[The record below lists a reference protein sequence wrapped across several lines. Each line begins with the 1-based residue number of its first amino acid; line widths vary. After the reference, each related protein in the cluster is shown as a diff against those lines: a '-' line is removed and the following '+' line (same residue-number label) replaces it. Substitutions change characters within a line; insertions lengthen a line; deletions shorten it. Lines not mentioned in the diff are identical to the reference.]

1 MSAGTVEKRLV
12 TFRFFHL
19 TLGSLL
25 KIGFIC
31 NLFFWMPIGIW
42 VGIGALFGSGNL
54 MWNEEPV
61 TGFPGFVG
69 GVVMAFVASL
79 IGAIILML
87 GGIVARLVNRWVS
100 FGGVQYV
107 DT

>member
-1 MSAGTVEKRLV
+1 MSAETGGKKLV
-12 TFRFFHL
+12 SFRFFHL
-19 TLGSLL
+19 TLGSLF

-42 VGIGALFGSGNL
+42 VGIGALFGGDNL
-54 MWNEEPV
+54 TWNEEAV
-61 TGFPGFVG
+61 TGFSGLVG
-69 GVVMAFVASL
+69 GIVMAFASSV

-87 GGIVARLVNRWVS
+87 GGIVARFVNRWVS